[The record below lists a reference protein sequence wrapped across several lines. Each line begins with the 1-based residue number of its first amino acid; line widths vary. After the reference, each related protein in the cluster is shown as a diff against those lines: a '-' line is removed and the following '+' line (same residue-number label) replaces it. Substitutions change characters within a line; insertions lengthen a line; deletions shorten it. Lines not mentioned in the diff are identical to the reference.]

1 MTHQNSINS
10 YLTIERYELETVAET
25 IPDYELTILDKD
37 VLIIK
42 IEDKEH
48 NKKIISYEVHNLT
61 EISQIF
67 LNELQIGQKFSL
79 KKLFLEKT
87 LDLSD
92 YSKILTKDCF

>member
-1 MTHQNSINS
+1 MYSIVLNF
-10 YLTIERYELETVAET
+10 TIRV
-25 IPDYELTILDKD
+25 
-37 VLIIK
+37 IK